1 MEQEVLIEVIDKL
14 TEAHVTLTELAQI
27 QPLIGT
33 EDFTETFE
41 IITAMSTALQPIGRA
56 TLKAALEVAA
66 TTYHDEVKTTQLR
79 TINRWL
85 MPAIAACVLVVCA
98 TSIVH
103 IITDYNNP
111 KNYRKVYLETIK

>member
-56 TLKAALEVAA
+56 TLKAALEVLPLP
-66 TTYHDEVKTTQLR
+66 TMMK
-79 TINRWL
+79 
-85 MPAIAACVLVVCA
+85 
-98 TSIVH
+98 
-103 IITDYNNP
+103 
-111 KNYRKVYLETIK
+111 

>member
-1 MEQEVLIEVIDKL
+1 MEQEALIEVIDKL
-14 TEAHVTLTELAQI
+14 TDAHVTLAELAQI

-41 IITAMSTALQPIGRA
+41 IVAAMPITLQPIGRA
-56 TLKAALEVAA
+56 TLATALDKAAKG
-66 TTYHDEVKTTQLR
+66 YHEDVKTEKLR

-85 MPAIAACVLVVCA
+85 MPAIAASVLVVCA

-103 IITDYNNP
+103 VITDYNNP
-111 KNYRKVYLETIK
+111 KNYRKVYLETDK